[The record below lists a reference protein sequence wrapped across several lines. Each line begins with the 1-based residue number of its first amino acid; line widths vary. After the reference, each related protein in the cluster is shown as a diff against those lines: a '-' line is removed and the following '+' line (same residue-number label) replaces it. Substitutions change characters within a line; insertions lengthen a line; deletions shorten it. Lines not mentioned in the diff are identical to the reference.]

1 MMKHSILSS
10 ILFAALLLGCN
21 KEAKQNNVA
30 ERTIKIQTGTLQEH
44 TFREIFRA
52 QGMVEA
58 ARKGTISAYV
68 PGRIDKIYFEEG
80 TIAEPGK
87 SLFQIDQEN
96 YNIQLEIARKDSEVM
111 KSARLSAQ
119 ENVKL
124 DQIKL
129 EKAELDFNRAKTLY
143 QSKAISTDA
152 YEQAETNYN
161 GTKVSLDG
169 AVAIDNAAA
178 AKVQQSEMVNEGAM
192 DFVMVLITAVFL
204 TFLVIAAIMESLSRP
219 FLVMFTI
226 PLGFV
231 GFFAMLYF
239 TGTLLSMVGMLGGI
253 MMIGIVVNNAILI
266 MDETSTLHAAGVK
279 MHDAMLQA
287 SQKKFRPIL
296 MTSIASVIGMLPMA
310 FGRGIGYEIR
320 SSCGI
325 GVVGGLLFAMFL
337 TLYFIPAAFY
347 MSHKNK

>member
-1 MMKHSILSS
+1 MAKRHGFKIPAVPMNGKPVSLN
-10 ILFAALLLGCN
+10 AL
-21 KEAKQNNVA
+21 
-30 ERTIKIQTGTLQEH
+30 TT
-44 TFREIFRA
+44 
-52 QGMVEA
+52 M
-58 ARKGTISAYV
+58 
-68 PGRIDKIYFEEG
+68 
-80 TIAEPGK
+80 
-87 SLFQIDQEN
+87 EN
-96 YNIQLEIARKDSEVM
+96 SPV
-111 KSARLSAQ
+111 
-119 ENVKL
+119 
-124 DQIKL
+124 
-129 EKAELDFNRAKTLY
+129 
-143 QSKAISTDA
+143 AISLVRQDK
-152 YEQAETNYN
+152 ER
-161 GTKVSLDG
+161 
-169 AVAIDNAAA
+169 AAWIYA
-178 AKVQQSEMVNEGAM
+178 NSAPGYSMDDLTRLLRKELAPQLPMDYQLVFTGQSEMVNEGAM

-347 MSHKNK
+347 MSHRNE